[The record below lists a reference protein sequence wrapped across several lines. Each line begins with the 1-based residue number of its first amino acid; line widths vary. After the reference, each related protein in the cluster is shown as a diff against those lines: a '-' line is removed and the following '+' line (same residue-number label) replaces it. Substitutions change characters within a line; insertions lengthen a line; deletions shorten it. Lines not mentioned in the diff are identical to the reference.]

1 MTPQKLLNCG
11 LASRAF
17 LSIDI
22 CSVVTNLTFDQSIK
36 TSITPVIEASTHLLT
51 GEGSMFSSSPLNA
64 SIRNLLRRPEQT
76 DDVDTVHVVVVV
88 VVFVVVVKNKVVR
101 DQKIRFSLPKVG
113 VSKRYGLYSGF

>member
-51 GEGSMFSSSPLNA
+51 GEGSMLSSSPLNA

-76 DDVDTVHVVVVV
+76 DDVDTEHEMVEVDVD
-88 VVFVVVVKNKVVR
+88 VVVVKNKDVTP
-101 DQKIRFSLPKVG
+101 KNNRFSLPNFEI
-113 VSKRYGLYSGF
+113 SKKYG